1 MPKDNAPATPAL
13 NKTPD
18 CDAEL
23 YQKSPD
29 EMAKI
34 LERRESESG
43 EDETSGG
50 VPRGRVSLG
59 RGSRGSGARRPP
71 PRPKGDQ
78 VQGPHRYKISG
89 RISIDARNAY
99 NVMRADHILP
109 GKIIDYFC
117 TLLRRHTWQEVEAAL
132 SPRPNRW
139 GRPCPEF
146 CYVSEDSN
154 GTLRDTNVRCGRSVA
169 MIMDIIGRSIGEEWP
184 TFKSRLEYTLN
195 VRARA
200 KKVLS

>member
-71 PRPKGDQ
+71 HGRKAIRFRGRTGIRFPEGYRSTRGTRITSCGQ
-78 VQGPHRYKISG
+78 TISCLG
-89 RISIDARNAY
+89 KSSTISARCCG
-99 NVMRADHILP
+99 VTP
-109 GKIIDYFC
+109 GKRSR
-117 TLLRRHTWQEVEAAL
+117 LRFHPAEQVGEAL
-132 SPRPNRW
+132 SGVLLCVRGLKRHSEGYERALRPF
-139 GRPCPEF
+139 GRDDHG
-146 CYVSEDSN
+146 YH
-154 GTLRDTNVRCGRSVA
+154 RSQHRRGVA
-169 MIMDIIGRSIGEEWP
+169 Y
-184 TFKSRLEYTLN
+184 F
-195 VRARA
+195 
-200 KKVLS
+200 